1 MSKKEFFYCKDVIRF
16 SLKNA
21 TKPISTIRLRMN
33 LHGERLTFYLPVEY
47 KIQPRHWDKEMGCAI
62 EDSKRN
68 PDLKGNIRLQLILR
82 NINKEIEKTTNAL
95 IKVLEEM
102 KLHEIYPSVD
112 AVRTKLREELNQ
124 ATKEKRMFADF
135 ISFMEY
141 YISLCK
147 DGTIL
152 NSKGGRLAAGTIQSY
167 ASTLKIVKQY
177 CANRRIKL
185 RLDGVTVNFYN
196 DFVKFMNEAS
206 HSRGKYKP
214 NAIGKFVKSIKAML
228 RYAYENNYTANDDF
242 KRKEFKV
249 YKENVETVYLTEK
262 ELDNLY
268 NLELNE
274 GESCVRDSFI
284 VSSYTGLRYS
294 DIARL
299 QQKHLDFDNK
309 LLTIVTQKT
318 NTLVVIPMHPK
329 VEAIFRKYGNQ
340 PPAVQSNQS
349 TNRILK
355 KLCRKAGI
363 TNFVSVVE
371 TSGGIKHE
379 ITHEKCDMVTSH
391 TARRSFATNAYRA
404 GIPSLSI
411 MQITGHSTETCF
423 MKYIRISK
431 EENAIALSKHTFFR
445 ANV

>member
-1 MSKKEFFYCKDVIRF
+1 MSKKDFFYCKDVIRF

-21 TKPISTIRLRMN
+21 TKPISTIRLRVN

-112 AVRTKLREELNQ
+112 TVRTKLREELNQ

-177 CANRRIKL
+177 CANRRVKL

-242 KRKEFKV
+242 KRREFKV
-249 YKENVETVYLTEK
+249 YK
-262 ELDNLY
+262 
-268 NLELNE
+268 
-274 GESCVRDSFI
+274 DSFI

-349 TNRILK
+349 TNRVLK

-411 MQITGHSTETCF
+411 MQITGHSTETSF

-431 EENAIALSKHTFFR
+431 EENAIALSRHTFFQP
-445 ANV
+445 NV

>member
-1 MSKKEFFYCKDVIRF
+1 MCKKDFFYCKDVIRF

-21 TKPISTIRLRMN
+21 TKPISTIRLRVN

-47 KIQPRHWDKEMGCAI
+47 KIQPKHWDKEMGCAI

-102 KLHEIYPSVD
+102 KLHEIYPTVD

-124 ATKEKRMFADF
+124 ATKGKRMFADF

-228 RYAYENNYTANDDF
+228 RYAY
-242 KRKEFKV
+242 
-249 YKENVETVYLTEK
+249 L
-262 ELDNLY
+262 
-268 NLELNE
+268 
-274 GESCVRDSFI
+274 
-284 VSSYTGLRYS
+284 
-294 DIARL
+294 
-299 QQKHLDFDNK
+299 
-309 LLTIVTQKT
+309 
-318 NTLVVIPMHPK
+318 
-329 VEAIFRKYGNQ
+329 
-340 PPAVQSNQS
+340 
-349 TNRILK
+349 
-355 KLCRKAGI
+355 
-363 TNFVSVVE
+363 
-371 TSGGIKHE
+371 
-379 ITHEKCDMVTSH
+379 
-391 TARRSFATNAYRA
+391 
-404 GIPSLSI
+404 SLI
-411 MQITGHSTETCF
+411 HI
-423 MKYIRISK
+423 
-431 EENAIALSKHTFFR
+431 
-445 ANV
+445 

>member
-1 MSKKEFFYCKDVIRF
+1 
-16 SLKNA
+16 
-21 TKPISTIRLRMN
+21 
-33 LHGERLTFYLPVEY
+33 
-47 KIQPRHWDKEMGCAI
+47 
-62 EDSKRN
+62 
-68 PDLKGNIRLQLILR
+68 
-82 NINKEIEKTTNAL
+82 
-95 IKVLEEM
+95 
-102 KLHEIYPSVD
+102 
-112 AVRTKLREELNQ
+112 
-124 ATKEKRMFADF
+124 MFADF

-329 VEAIFRKYGNQ
+329 VEAIFRKHGNQ

-411 MQITGHSTETCF
+411 MQITGHSTETSF

-431 EENAIALSKHTFFR
+431 EENAIALSRHTFFQ